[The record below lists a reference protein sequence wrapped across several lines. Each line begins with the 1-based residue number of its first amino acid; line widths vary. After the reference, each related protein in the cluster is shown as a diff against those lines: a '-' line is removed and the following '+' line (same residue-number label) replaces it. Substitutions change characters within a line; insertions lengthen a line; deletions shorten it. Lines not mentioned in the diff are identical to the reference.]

1 MTKFSSLVRYAYS
14 HPAPGHAAEV
24 SEKAIS
30 ELDLAQVLLQRAE
43 RGRAERT
50 TALPIH
56 ADAVRQGH
64 GELSQPAGL
73 NLLAGSIFPFWYKR
87 TRHDSAKMGERELRQ
102 YQKAGGAPRGALLTG
117 GISPAF

>member
-30 ELDLAQVLLQRAE
+30 QLDLAQVLLQ
-43 RGRAERT
+43 RAERT

-64 GELSQPAGL
+64 GELSQPVGL
-73 NLLAGSIFPFWYKR
+73 NLLAGSIFPFWYKH
-87 TRHDSAKMGERELRQ
+87 TRHDSVKMGERELRQ
-102 YQKAGGAPRGALLTG
+102 YQKAGGAPRGALLAG